1 MLGRKFETGE
11 EKRKAKEAMLEYKY
25 FSFYCGGNWGL
36 AINEKLRNGNTEIGF
51 SEQELAQM
59 QTVMDK
65 RLNQSY
71 IPEKIIGYRFL
82 NYNNLCASLLKRR
95 IIPGMIIIDKGYM
108 GVGLVKNELA
118 KEFATIEEED
128 TLLEVMIPRGANA
141 LYVDLI
147 SCRENEQEVLFA
159 RNSKMRVLSVYKR
172 KKRRVIICKYVL

>member
-1 MLGRKFETGE
+1 
-11 EKRKAKEAMLEYKY
+11 
-25 FSFYCGGNWGL
+25 
-36 AINEKLRNGNTEIGF
+36 
-51 SEQELAQM
+51 
-59 QTVMDK
+59 
-65 RLNQSY
+65 
-71 IPEKIIGYRFL
+71 
-82 NYNNLCASLLKRR
+82 
-95 IIPGMIIIDKGYM
+95 MIIIDKGYM